1 MSAIDKIYNYFDREP
16 DLKVLFIFNDEFL
29 ADELREVQWKEGYR
43 FVDFQGDWFTVK
55 YNLDNAWADDRVVL
69 YFHQESPLQKKSLR
83 EKFLLLDAM
92 AARRAILAIRCPAYE
107 GLLDAS
113 NAMLAPADARRV
125 AAAVLAHLRHPSLC
139 AEHACAAAETL
150 ARDRSEA
157 AAAEALRRCYALAFG
172 RQGGEA

>member
-69 YFHQESPLQKKSLR
+69 YFHQYLFHPHSHKVQTYMFHSL
-83 EKFLLLDAM
+83 D
-92 AARRAILAIRCPAYE
+92 
-107 GLLDAS
+107 
-113 NAMLAPADARRV
+113 
-125 AAAVLAHLRHPSLC
+125 
-139 AEHACAAAETL
+139 
-150 ARDRSEA
+150 
-157 AAAEALRRCYALAFG
+157 
-172 RQGGEA
+172 